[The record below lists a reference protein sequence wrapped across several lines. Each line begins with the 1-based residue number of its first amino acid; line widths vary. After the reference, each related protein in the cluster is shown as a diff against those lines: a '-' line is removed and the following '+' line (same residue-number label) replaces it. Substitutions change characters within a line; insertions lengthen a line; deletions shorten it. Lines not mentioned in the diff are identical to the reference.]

1 MDVYDVPDAVT
12 CAAIRRFFFSPPKKK
27 KKKAWSQVTVAV
39 STETQM
45 KQTCL
50 RQNMIMN

>member
-1 MDVYDVPDAVT
+1 MDVYDFPDAVT
-12 CAAIRRFFFSPPKKK
+12 CDQAIFSSPPKKK
-27 KKKAWSQVTVAV
+27 KKKTAWSNVTDAV

>member
-12 CAAIRRFFFSPPKKK
+12 CDQAIFFFLAKKK
-27 KKKAWSQVTVAV
+27 EKIAWSQVTDAV

>member
-1 MDVYDVPDAVT
+1 MISLMLQP
-12 CAAIRRFFFSPPKKK
+12 AIRRFFFPRQKKK
-27 KKKAWSQVTVAV
+27 KKIAWSQVTDAV

>member
-12 CAAIRRFFFSPPKKK
+12 CDQAIFFSRQKKK
-27 KKKAWSQVTVAV
+27 IALSQVTDAV

-45 KQTCL
+45 KQ
-50 RQNMIMN
+50 NMIMN

>member
-1 MDVYDVPDAVT
+1 MISLMLQPT
-12 CAAIRRFFFSPPKKK
+12 IRRFFFSPAQKKK
-27 KKKAWSQVTVAV
+27 IAWSQVTDTV